1 MTKNELLRR
10 IEYLKDETKGE
21 HGFTELGLNNTIKA
35 LNCVVAHCSE
45 EDIEKWLKDEG
56 MNC

>member
-10 IEYLKDETKGE
+10 IGYLKDEANGE
-21 HGFTELGLNNTIKA
+21 RGFTELGLNNTITA

-45 EDIEKWLKDEG
+45 EDIEKWLKEEG
-56 MNC
+56 IDY